1 MKNVNCAWIGRD
13 EIFEDYVRDAL
24 APRDRDAFEAHY
36 FACAACAGRL
46 KTYLALRAELA
57 AMPAE
62 ASTADPAR
70 VQARGWPWW
79 WVLVPLGASLVL
91 MAAAALWF
99 RTPAPTLPESTVAV
113 APEAPPAVAAPP
125 AEPSVAGQKPPVSAE
140 DEPARPASPPVVAL
154 SVLARVEPPPY
165 VPLTLRG
172 GRDEAAEA
180 FDAAMRLYAAGDYA
194 GAIPGLRAA
203 ADLNP
208 EAPRTLFFL
217 AACLLL
223 TDDTGAAADGFE
235 RAIALG
241 DSPYLEDARFYLAKA
256 RLRQGRVTAARDEL
270 RQVASLRG
278 RLEQD
283 ARRLLGQ
290 LDALAAGKDRPP
302 DQ

>member
-1 MKNVNCAWIGRD
+1 MKNVTCAWIGRD

-24 APRDRDAFEAHY
+24 RPEDRDAFEAHY

-46 KTYLALRAELA
+46 ETYQALQAELA
-57 AMPAE
+57 ALPAE
-62 ASTADPAR
+62 ASAEAPAR
-70 VQARGWPWW
+70 AQARGWPWRRA
-79 WVLVPLGASLVL
+79 LVPLGASLVL
-91 MAAAALWF
+91 LAVAALWV
-99 RTPAPTLPESTVAV
+99 RPPAPTAPESTVAV
-113 APEAPPAVAAPP
+113 APARPPAVAAPP
-125 AEPSVAGQKPPVSAE
+125 AEPSMPEQKPAAAK
-140 DEPARPASPPVVAL
+140 DQPARPAAPLVVAL
-154 SVLARVEPPPY
+154 SVLARVEPPLY
-165 VPLTLRG
+165 VPLALRG

-223 TDDTGAAADGFE
+223 TGDTGGAAEGFE

-256 RLRQGRVTAARDEL
+256 RLRQGRVTAAREEL

-302 DQ
+302 DP